1 MDGTLRTADGRCV
14 LRFERHLTHPVEK
27 VWRAITEPGEL
38 RHWFPAE
45 VEIEFHSG
53 GKIRFTQGAAATTG
67 EILELAP
74 HRVFA
79 FSWDADMLRFELHP
93 DPGGCRLVFTHA
105 FDDKYGASSFASGW
119 HHCLDGL
126 AVRLEGQTMDWPTG
140 LGDLHERYVVDL
152 GLDEGVLRETGG
164 GYEVRFERQLIRP
177 VEQVWDFLT
186 GAAEPPAATDA
197 RATSATSSDRP
208 PATRPQRGALPPVS
222 FRNDQAPAG
231 PVTVVE
237 APNVLEYAWLAD
249 DVEAGKVRWE
259 LAPGPGGARL
269 VLTQSVPTTFADRV
283 PAVLAAWHTHVELL
297 AGWLRGEGRCWPEGR
312 TEELTRHYAS
322 TRP

>member
-38 RHWFPAE
+38 AHWFPAQ
-45 VEIEFHSG
+45 VEIDFHSG
-53 GKIRFTQGAAATTG
+53 GKIQFTQGAEPTTG
-67 EILELAP
+67 EVLELDP

-79 FSWDADMLRFELHP
+79 FSWGDDTLRFELHP
-93 DPGGCRLVFTHA
+93 EPTGCRLVFTHA

-126 AVRLEGQTMDWPTG
+126 DARLVGRPMDWPTG

-152 GLDEGVLRETGG
+152 GLDEGVLHKTDG

-177 VEQVWDFLT
+177 VEQVWDLLT
-186 GAAEPPAATDA
+186 GAAQPPAADDA
-197 RATSATSSDRP
+197 TGTSSSRP
-208 PATRPQRGALPPVS
+208 PATEPALGEPPPVS
-222 FRNDQAPAG
+222 FGNDFAPAG
-231 PVTVVE
+231 PVTTLE
-237 APNVLEYAWLAD
+237 PPNTLEYAWLAD
-249 DVEAGKVRWE
+249 GVQAGRVRWQ

-269 VLTQSVPTTFADRV
+269 VLTQTVPTAFADRV
-283 PAVLAAWHTHVELL
+283 PAVLAGWHTHVELL
-297 AGWLRGEGRCWPEGR
+297 ADWLRGEGRCWPEGR

-322 TRP
+322 TTP

>member
-1 MDGTLRTADGRCV
+1 MDGTLRTTDGRCV
-14 LRFERHLTHPVEK
+14 LRFERHLSHPAEK
-27 VWRAITEPGEL
+27 VWRAITEPDEL

-53 GKIRFTQGAAATTG
+53 GKIRFTQGAASTTG
-67 EILELAP
+67 EVLELTL

-79 FSWDADMLRFELHP
+79 FSWGDDMLRFELRP
-93 DPGGCRLVFTHA
+93 EPAGCHLVFTHA

-126 AVRLEGQTMDWPTG
+126 AARLVGQTMDWPTG

-152 GLDEGVLRETGG
+152 GLDEGVLRETDR
-164 GYEVRFERQLIRP
+164 GYEVRFERQLIHP

-186 GAAEPPAATDA
+186 GAGEPPAAADVPA
-197 RATSATSSDRP
+197 ASADRP
-208 PATRPQRGALPPVS
+208 PATRPERGALPPVS
-222 FRNDQAPAG
+222 FRNNQAPAG
-231 PVTVVE
+231 PVT
-237 APNVLEYAWLAD
+237 ALDPPNVLEYAWLAD
-249 DVEAGKVRWE
+249 DVEAGRVRWE
-259 LAPGPGGARL
+259 LTPGPGGARL
-269 VLTQSVPTTFADRV
+269 VLIQSVPTTFADRV

-312 TEELTRHYAS
+312 TEELSRHYAS
-322 TRP
+322 IRP